1 MHSVRQGCEVPDL
14 LRERI
19 LMDNPNDIYNAGI
32 ELAQDE
38 RLMSLARRWKTRWSG
53 HRATMEHVF
62 GSYLIRAKNLRE
74 AMNKAVPLKIEDS
87 EVAIVLKD
95 IRPSATRN
103 ELESAIL
110 SQNLS
115 NQKTAFF
122 KEYSRICYKRI
133 YPFIKIIRDLRSL
146 HE

>member
-1 MHSVRQGCEVPDL
+1 
-14 LRERI
+14 
-19 LMDNPNDIYNAGI
+19 MDNPYDIYNAGI

-38 RLMSLARRWKTRWSG
+38 SLMSLAKRWKTKMNG

-74 AMNKAVPLKIEDS
+74 AMNKDVPLKIEDS
-87 EVAIVLKD
+87 EVALVLKA
-95 IRPSATRN
+95 IRPSATRK

-110 SQNLS
+110 SQSLS
-115 NQKTAFF
+115 NQRTAFF

-133 YPFIKIIRDLRSL
+133 YPLIKIIRELRSL

>member
-1 MHSVRQGCEVPDL
+1 MHSMRQGCEVPDL
-14 LRERI
+14 LREGI
-19 LMDNPNDIYNAGI
+19 LMDNPHDIYNAGI

-38 RLMSLARRWKTRWSG
+38 RLMSLAKRWKIKWHR

-87 EVAIVLKD
+87 EVAVVLKN
-95 IRPSATRN
+95 ISPSATRK

-110 SQNLS
+110 SQSLP
-115 NQKTAFF
+115 NQKAAFF
-122 KEYSRICYKRI
+122 NEYSRICYKRI
-133 YPFIKIIRDLRSL
+133 YPFIKIIMELRTL